1 MAFDLSIDPD
11 RRLATVT
18 HHGQSDK
25 AECLRVLDLLA
36 ADPRIGPNFGV
47 LIDVRQI
54 SFTPTFD
61 ELRQLTHHLS
71 TNLRNRVAFLAAT
84 PLQYG
89 IARQSGT
96 MSQMRG
102 AQVETFYQPEEAIA
116 WLTGEPNDASA
127 AG

>member
-18 HHGQSDK
+18 HYGHSDK
-25 AECLRVLDLLA
+25 PECLTVLDQLA
-36 ADPRIGPNFGV
+36 ADRRITPDFGI
-47 LIDVRQI
+47 LIDLRQI
-54 SFTPTFD
+54 AYTPTFD

-71 TNLRNRVAFLAAT
+71 AKLRNRVAFLAAT

-102 AQVETFYQPEEAIA
+102 AQVETFYQLEEAVA
-116 WLTGEPNDASA
+116 WLTGKPTGASA